1 MAIASALS
9 VVSRASWVASARA
22 QRPVSVPVADPPRTG
37 APLSAAALASLRGA
51 DADARIRALAAERRS
66 VRLLLGALASPLVA
80 RRRYE
85 PLGFRSLGD
94 YARERMGVS
103 AVAVREWA
111 RVAEALAG
119 LPVMLDAV
127 ALGDVSWSVARRAV
141 GLATPESDAAFVS
154 ALRGRTV
161 RATEALLAAAFGG
174 AGEEEGGADD
184 DEAQRER
191 AVVRVPLSREY
202 HGRWHAALELA
213 RRIAGESLPVWECAE
228 AIAAEVLAAL
238 PPSRVAEAAS
248 LPRLDEPAVG
258 AAPGRAAKTC
268 ETREHGLRHAA
279 FRALRWDVATAGE
292 RPDLEATQSWAQSAS
307 PHALDCALRR
317 MLARLQAI
325 EHDTGHMLRQIVD
338 RKLYTELGFESF
350 ERYAEERADISPRTA
365 RRRVRLARLG
375 PVGSAA
381 AEALRSATLTP
392 RQVALVSEAAGPS
405 DQAAIV
411 AHARRVTLRRLEE
424 DLDAGDPGRAA
435 VVFGAPREAANVFL
449 LALDAVRLE
458 LTAKSR
464 ASHPHGASP
473 QEALL
478 WMLAHAISVWEEQG
492 AQFDDYADFT
502 RDGFRCTAPGCTAR
516 RSLQSHHIVFR
527 SAGGADEPSNRTTL
541 CAFHHL
547 RAVHAGTVSCRG
559 RAPGGLVFAL
569 GVRAAGPPLL
579 RAASGDVLLRP

>member
-1 MAIASALS
+1 MAIASAPS
-9 VVSRASWVASARA
+9 VVSRASRA
-22 QRPVSVPVADPPRTG
+22 EPERAPQPAPVPDGPRTG
-37 APLSAAALASLRGA
+37 APLSVAALAFLRGA
-51 DADARIRALAAERRS
+51 DADARIRALAGERRS
-66 VRLLLGALASPLVA
+66 ARLLLGALASPLVA

-103 AVAVREWA
+103 SVAVREWA

-119 LPVMLDAV
+119 LPAMLDAV
-127 ALGDVSWSVARRAV
+127 ALGEVSWSVARRAV
-141 GLATPESDAAFVS
+141 GLATPETDVAFVS

-161 RATEALLAAAFGG
+161 RAAEALLAAAFGG
-174 AGEEEGGADD
+174 AREQEGGAGDG
-184 DEAQRER
+184 EAQRER
-191 AVVRVPLSREY
+191 VVVRVPLSREH

-228 AIAAEVLAAL
+228 AIAAEALAAL
-238 PPSRVAEAAS
+238 PPSRVAEAAG
-248 LPRLDEPAVG
+248 LPRLGEPAAG
-258 AAPGRAAKTC
+258 AAPARRARTFEA
-268 ETREHGLRHAA
+268 REHGLRHEA
-279 FRALRWDVATAGE
+279 FPALRWGAATAGA
-292 RPDLEATQSWAQSAS
+292 RPDLEATRSWAQSAS
-307 PHALDCALRR
+307 PHALDRALRR

-325 EHDTGHMLRQIVD
+325 EHDAGHLLRQIAD
-338 RKLYTELGFESF
+338 RKLYVELGFESF
-350 ERYAEERADISPRTA
+350 ERYAEERADMSPRTA

-375 PVGSAA
+375 PAGSAA

-392 RQVALVSEAAGPS
+392 RQVALVSEAAAPS
-405 DQAAIV
+405 QQAAIV
-411 AHARRVTLRRLEE
+411 AHARHVTLRRLED
-424 DLDAGDPGRAA
+424 DLGVGDPGRAA
-435 VVFGAPREAANVFL
+435 VVFGAPRETANVFL
-449 LALDAVRLE
+449 LALGAVRLE
-458 LTAKSR
+458 LTAKGR
-464 ASHPHGASP
+464 ASHPHGAGP

-478 WMLAHAISVWEEQG
+478 WMLAHAISAWEEQG

-516 RSLQSHHIVFR
+516 RNLQSHHIVFR

-559 RAPGGLVFAL
+559 RAPGRLVFAL

-579 RAASGDVLLRP
+579 RAVSGDVLQRP